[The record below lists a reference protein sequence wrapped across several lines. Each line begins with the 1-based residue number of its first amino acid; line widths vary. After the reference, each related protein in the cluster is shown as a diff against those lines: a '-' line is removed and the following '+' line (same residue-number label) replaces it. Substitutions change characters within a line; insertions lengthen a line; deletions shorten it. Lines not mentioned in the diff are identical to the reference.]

1 MLAFVAGFVV
11 VNAFVSQW
19 LARRS
24 RAWHSVAVELVGM
37 FAVNFGIVAGLL
49 VFQRV
54 LGLIDTRAPLGTT
67 LFFVF
72 LFTVLTVLYDRYHTV
87 FRARRILE
95 RAAVNGAHAPAT
107 TTE

>member
-1 MLAFVAGFVV
+1 MAG
-11 VNAFVSQW
+11 APQSH
-19 LARRS
+19 R
-24 RAWHSVAVELVGM
+24 HSVAVELVGM

-87 FRARRILE
+87 FRARRVLE
-95 RAAVNGAHAPAT
+95 RASVSQAEPPAALQ
-107 TTE
+107 E

>member
-1 MLAFVAGFVV
+1 

-49 VFQRV
+49 FFQRV
-54 LGLIDTRAPLGTT
+54 LGLIDTRAPVGTT

-95 RAAVNGAHAPAT
+95 HAAVNGAHAPAT